1 MWHACANEGFVASQQ
16 FGASKTFVDKTV
28 WPIHLPKTFSVSK
41 RWFCVPGVVPFLF
54 DLLDSRC
61 PKSRPHF
68 EGGLPD
74 KWHFAIL
81 YFLAASKSGLMS
93 HCPLCLQSS
102 THFGR
107 NWNDLFNHRIWMII
121 ELWLK
126 SETSFLSWMRM
137 FGKAWNLWEIIP
149 SRVDFF
155 KIYVVQMDGH

>member
-1 MWHACANEGFVASQQ
+1 MRGCRVQCDTHAQTKVSWPQQ

-74 KWHFAIL
+74 K
-81 YFLAASKSGLMS
+81 
-93 HCPLCLQSS
+93 
-102 THFGR
+102 
-107 NWNDLFNHRIWMII
+107 
-121 ELWLK
+121 
-126 SETSFLSWMRM
+126 
-137 FGKAWNLWEIIP
+137 
-149 SRVDFF
+149 
-155 KIYVVQMDGH
+155 